1 MKLPTIPG
9 FDPQSFEKYLK
20 NTGWLMLAR
29 VGSLIIKM
37 FTTIAVANYLGSE
50 GNGMLNFP
58 MALVTFFMAASAL
71 GLDAFITRE
80 LLQRPADKNR
90 LLGTALGMRLIAG
103 LTALPLIYITYYVL
117 ANTAGS
123 SVAVPF
129 NFVAIVSLVCLVQA
143 IHITDSYF
151 QSQVQGKKIM
161 IVQVVANIGSALI
174 KVSLILASAPLIYF
188 VWSLLADALLL
199 AGGYWLMYQKNAGTV
214 LHWRFDKSLAKS
226 LLMKAWP
233 LAFSAVLVSL
243 YMKIDQLMI
252 SSFLGN
258 SALGVYSTVVNLSE
272 SWYFIPVATV
282 SALFPAIMNARNN
295 DPERYQKRLQNL
307 YELMSFISLG
317 IALVMTFASPFIYR
331 VLYTNDDFAG
341 GAEVLA
347 IHVWAGIFVFL
358 GSASGQYLIAE
369 GYTRLS
375 LVRTGMGAAVNILL
389 NIWWIPLFG
398 IKGAAW
404 ATLVGYGVAT
414 FYILLIPKTRAQGI
428 LMLQSIIQLR
438 LIRKIFIR

>member
-9 FDPQSFEKYLK
+9 FDPQSFEKYVK

-37 FTTIAVANYLGSE
+37 FTAIAVANYLGSE

-103 LTALPLIYITYYVL
+103 MAALPLIYLTYYAL
-117 ANTAGS
+117 LNFSGS

-143 IHITDSYF
+143 MNITDSYF
-151 QSQVQGKKIM
+151 QSQVQGKNIM
-161 IVQVVANIGSALI
+161 MVQVVANISSALI
-174 KVSLILASAPLIYF
+174 KVCLILFSAPLIYF

-199 AGGYWLMYQKNAGTV
+199 AGGYWLMYQKNAGSV
-214 LHWRFDKSLAKS
+214 FHWRFDKPLAKS

-252 SSFLGN
+252 STYLGN
-258 SALGVYSTVVNLSE
+258 RSLGIYSTVVNLSE

-282 SALFPAIMNARNN
+282 SALFPAIMNARNS
-295 DPERYQKRLQNL
+295 DPQRYQKRLQNL
-307 YELMSFISLG
+307 YELMSFLSLG
-317 IALVMTFASPFIYR
+317 IALVMTFASSFIYGL
-331 VLYTNDDFAG
+331 LYSDDFTG

-375 LVRTGMGAAVNILL
+375 LVRTGIGALVNILL

-414 FYILLIPKTRAQGI
+414 FYIILIPKTRAQGI
-428 LMLQSIIQLR
+428 MMLQSIVQLR
-438 LIRKIFIR
+438 LIRKLFIR